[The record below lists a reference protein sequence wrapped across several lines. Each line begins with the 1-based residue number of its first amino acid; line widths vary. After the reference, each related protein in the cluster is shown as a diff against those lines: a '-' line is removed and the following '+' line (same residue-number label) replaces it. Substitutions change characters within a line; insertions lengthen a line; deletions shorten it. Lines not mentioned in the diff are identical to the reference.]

1 MFNYFTRVADAT
13 GIEFDYDTALPPFE
27 PDTGHGFADRPA
39 YNRIQSA
46 SVSVSASVSASAE
59 AEADAGAHRELPEG
73 PLRTAWD
80 AWRTYVLGPDEPAGY
95 RDRRFVARVAAEECA
110 DWKTADEFSSPQDF
124 DKKLAE
130 FARKLSRQPW
140 LMQPADL
147 EELRAAGYS
156 EVSLL
161 HIISA
166 VAHQNAASRLSRG
179 LAIANI

>member
-39 YNRIQSA
+39 YGRVA
-46 SVSVSASVSASAE
+46 SVSASASASVSAE

-73 PLRTAWD
+73 PLRTAWN
-80 AWRTYVLGPDEPAGY
+80 AWRTYVLGLDEPAGY
-95 RDRRFVARVAAEECA
+95 RDRRLVARVAAEECA
-110 DWKTADEFSSPQDF
+110 DWKTADEFSAPQDF

-140 LMQPADL
+140 LMRPEDL

-161 HIISA
+161 HMISA